1 MCTARPRDLGH
12 PAAEPAGDSSLLVVL
27 RADRVECPVRNLVF
41 RADGKMVNVVRK
53 QGQMLVCT
61 G

>member
-1 MCTARPRDLGH
+1 MAERL
-12 PAAEPAGDSSLLVVL
+12 PA
-27 RADRVECPVRNLVF
+27 RNLVF

-53 QGQMLVCT
+53 QGHLFVCT

>member
-1 MCTARPRDLGH
+1 LCRREFA
-12 PAAEPAGDSSLLVVL
+12 
-27 RADRVECPVRNLVF
+27 VRNLVF

-53 QGQMLVCT
+53 QGQVFVCT